1 MISIASIFAE
11 SSCTAAFCHRRS
23 SDVQFTTGVNK
34 CQFTAKHCQLLCAT
48 QFDVALRN
56 TSLLFYQIILAS
68 HTLLECFADPIRV
81 SRCVSRFFSVL
92 VIKAV
97 FFSLFRIIFCVL
109 YFVVV
114 VVVFLQQ
121 NLINQN
127 NEPNRHF
134 LIFIG

>member
-23 SDVQFTTGVNK
+23 SDVQFTTWVNK
-34 CQFTAKHCQLLCAT
+34 CQFTAKRCQLLYAT

-68 HTLLECFADPIRV
+68 HTLLKCFADPIRV

-121 NLINQN
+121 NQKTKITSQIVISLS
-127 NEPNRHF
+127 
-134 LIFIG
+134 L

>member
-34 CQFTAKHCQLLCAT
+34 CQFTAKRCQLLCAT

-68 HTLLECFADPIRV
+68 HTLFKCFADPIRV

-97 FFSLFRIIFCVL
+97 FCPYLGLFFVFYILLSLLLFFC
-109 YFVVV
+109 
-114 VVVFLQQ
+114 
-121 NLINQN
+121 
-127 NEPNRHF
+127 NRTKKPK
-134 LIFIG
+134 

>member
-11 SSCTAAFCHRRS
+11 SSCTAAFRHRRS

-34 CQFTAKHCQLLCAT
+34 CQFTAKHCQLLYAT

-81 SRCVSRFFSVL
+81 SRCVSRFFFSFGY
-92 VIKAV
+92 KSSV
-97 FFSLFRIIFCVL
+97 FFPSLGLFFVFYILLSLLLFFC
-109 YFVVV
+109 
-114 VVVFLQQ
+114 
-121 NLINQN
+121 
-127 NEPNRHF
+127 NRTKKPK
-134 LIFIG
+134 